1 MSISVTVRLDKD
13 SVFQQPPRREQF
25 VSITGEDMVTVISKF
40 GAVRLDTD
48 SFRAYRRKSGPW
60 LPRP

>member
-25 VSITGEDMVTVISKF
+25 VSITGEDMVTVMINSV
-40 GAVRLDTD
+40 AVRPGEDIV
-48 SFRAYRRKSGPW
+48 FWR
-60 LPRP
+60 